1 MSYTEYDTLLTML
14 NQRKKEINI
23 KLQDNENN
31 KVKYDMTLCKAYK
44 QEINFLNSVISII
57 EDYKNE
63 DIAQDEA
70 AERYL
75 RDCKIECLF

>member
-44 QEINFLNSVISII
+44 QEKNFLNSVISII

-75 RDCKIECLF
+75 RDCKAECLF